1 MIRLGLCLTLR
12 SGVARASEDEPLRFW
27 KDTKGREI
35 VGELVA
41 SDGVRVT
48 LRIADNSKKVLPLT
62 LLSVQDREFISEW
75 RKEHP
80 RAPWVDPEAMPAWPQ
95 EIGRGEC
102 EVKKMPFDASKA
114 EYKWCSKHCDIRSDI
129 ELPLTVVRD
138 MATIFETTRLAI
150 QILPLGLAAS
160 PPGFM
165 VSARDGKKY
174 RMMSNNSK
182 LLRVQLYGNN
192 QLFARAGAPAGS
204 GGFYSSIGNRTV
216 LSLSNLGIKGAKGV
230 SRKDYMKSAFVLK
243 HEITHHLLHDWM
255 VYLPIWFKEGFAE
268 YMGAVPYNQ
277 GRLKFASIDLSLHK
291 YLNKWRYNE
300 DPNRIPIMQMKEL
313 MTRTPG
319 EWSASLRTGT
329 PILEYNS
336 AAVLVHFFIHHDGKG
351 NAAYLAAYLDAI
363 RQGISP
369 SQAEKTHLLRGRS
382 YEQLD
387 KEVRQVWERK
397 KIALERP
404 GEFDPFK

>member
-1 MIRLGLCLTLR
+1 M
-12 SGVARASEDEPLRFW
+12 
-27 KDTKGREI
+27 
-35 VGELVA
+35 
-41 SDGVRVT
+41 
-48 LRIADNSKKVLPLT
+48 
-62 LLSVQDREFISEW
+62 
-75 RKEHP
+75 
-80 RAPWVDPEAMPAWPQ
+80 
-95 EIGRGEC
+95 
-102 EVKKMPFDASKA
+102 
-114 EYKWCSKHCDIRSDI
+114 
-129 ELPLTVVRD
+129 
-138 MATIFETTRLAI
+138 
-150 QILPLGLAAS
+150 
-160 PPGFM
+160 
-165 VSARDGKKY
+165 
-174 RMMSNNSK
+174 
-182 LLRVQLYGNN
+182 
-192 QLFARAGAPAGS
+192 
-204 GGFYSSIGNRTV
+204 